1 MQVYARTGAEVIIQN
16 MNPHYLRPVK
26 PPRPAIRFEKLVKVK
41 TDDFFKKKSALF
53 GIQIPK

>member
-1 MQVYARTGAEVIIQN
+1 

-53 GIQIPK
+53 GI